1 MKIQVRHDPTPLDTR
16 SYDWRAVQEGYQQG
30 DRIGWG
36 RTKLQ
41 AIRDLL
47 IQLEMDPDTKVSI
60 KEIKT

>member
-16 SYDWRAVQEGYQQG
+16 SYDWRAVREGYQQG

-47 IQLEMDPDTKVSI
+47 LQLDMDPDTEVSI
-60 KEIKT
+60 TEIKT